1 MRPRTGHLFDA
12 LPGLA
17 ALLVLTLLVAG
28 CEPSSRVMD
37 PLDDVAVSLVDADS
51 NLVVFPRDFEG
62 APTLVGFV
70 YTHCPDICPM
80 TTSNMRQVWR
90 ALGEPDDVQF
100 VTLTFDP
107 VRDTPATLRAYRDAY
122 GLQDANWHF
131 LTGEPDTVAA
141 LMDRLGIRTAIADTT
156 TTPEGETIYFIDHTD
171 QISLLDA
178 QGRLVFEYG
187 GSMTPPEILVED
199 VNALRAAP

>member
-1 MRPRTGHLFDA
+1 MYTSTRRTLHA
-12 LPGLA
+12 LPGPAVLVVLMLLA
-17 ALLVLTLLVAG
+17 LG
-28 CEPSSRVMD
+28 CEPTQVMD
-37 PLDDVAVSLVDADS
+37 PLDDVAVTLVDADS
-51 NLVVFPRDFEG
+51 NTVVFPRDLEG

-90 ALGEPDDVQF
+90 ELGEPEDVQF

-131 LTGEPDTVAA
+131 LTGEPDTVSA
-141 LMDRLGIRTAIADTT
+141 LMNRLGIRTAIADTT

-178 QGRLVFEYG
+178 EGRLVFEYG

-199 VNALRAAP
+199 VNALRGSP